1 VTDQGN
7 GPTTDRVQGDDS
19 VAPHAVRAFADGLPG
34 GPASR
39 VLHLQCR
46 SGEDAL
52 ALAGLGAT
60 VVGVDLSRPA
70 ILRARARATELG
82 LAERSRFII
91 ADLYDLRHTLPEPE
105 SFQAVRSIGGDV
117 GRLPDV
123 AGWARII
130 EWYLEP
136 GGVLHVSD
144 ACPTEGETP
153 VDCIV
158 AALVAAGLE
167 VDEVREDAG
176 TPGWHTI
183 RAHRPGQPLE

>member
-1 VTDQGN
+1 
-7 GPTTDRVQGDDS
+7 VQGDDS
-19 VAPHAVRAFADGLPG
+19 VASHAVRAFADGLPG
-34 GPASR
+34 GPAASR

-52 ALAGLGAT
+52 ALASLGAT

-70 ILRARARATELG
+70 ILRGRARATELG

-105 SFQAVRSIGGDV
+105 SFRAVCSVGAGV
-117 GRLPDV
+117 GRLPDI

-144 ACPTEGETP
+144 ASPADGETP
-153 VDCIV
+153 VDSIV
-158 AALVAAGLE
+158 AALVDAGLE
-167 VDEVREDAG
+167 VDEAREDAG
-176 TPGWHTI
+176 TPGGLTI
-183 RAHRPGQPLE
+183 CAHRPVEPVE